1 MSSSTKREALVKE
14 VLAGFQRS
22 SGQSVVLSQIIAE
35 KSGLSPTDLE
45 SLGFLE
51 QEGPMTA
58 GRLAQLTGLTTGA
71 VTRMIDRLE
80 SAKYVRRRDD
90 PADRRRVVVE
100 LNRARLKE
108 FEQYYAPMTAESVT
122 ILDRYGDKELE
133 LVARLLR
140 DMYDF
145 GVRHAERI
153 GALPNTPRRKRVK
166 LERKILGQNVRV
178 EL

>member
-1 MSSSTKREALVKE
+1 MLVKE
-14 VLAGFQRS
+14 ILGGFQRS
-22 SGQSVVLSQIIAE
+22 SGQGVVLSQIIAD

-51 QEGPMTA
+51 QEGPTTA

-80 SAKYVRRRDD
+80 AAKYVRRRDD

-108 FEQYYAPMTAESVT
+108 FEPFYAPMTADSAK
-122 ILDRYGDKELE
+122 ILERYSEKELE
-133 LVARLLR
+133 LVARLLK

-145 GVRHAERI
+145 GLRHAERI
-153 GALPNTPRRKRVK
+153 QALPELPRRKRVRV
-166 LERKILGQNVRV
+166 ERKVLGQKVRV
-178 EL
+178 EF